1 MKRKTIVSV
10 VAALLLSAVL
20 PSLVFAGGQK
30 AGGAGGKYLVGL
42 SQGTM
47 NHPYRIAMVEGNVNY
62 AKANYP
68 DMQIVWTDGNNTSSK
83 QVSDVEDLLAQGIK
97 LLLISPLTAEALT
110 DVVASAMAK
119 GIPVITLD
127 RNVNTRVTC
136 FIGAENYPMGEQ
148 AAKWLI
154 NKKGGKANIIEIQG
168 TAGASATI
176 DRNQGFR
183 AGIKSSPNVKVIAET
198 YADYLR
204 EPALSFMEDMLQRF
218 GPGEIDAVYCHND
231 EMAMGALA
239 AIQAAG
245 RDKEGILISGMDG
258 SEIAFDAI
266 KAGTVAFTVVY
277 PYVAPEGAQYAWKI
291 LNGEKV
297 PERVEL
303 DTTLVDSSNV
313 NQWTGKGL

>member
-1 MKRKTIVSV
+1 MKKKLI
-10 VAALLLSAVL
+10 AALFLMAMLTGA
-20 PSLVFAGGQK
+20 VFAGPGGQK
-30 AGGAGGKYLVGL
+30 KSGYLVGL

-47 NHPYRIAMVEGNVNY
+47 NHPYRIAMVEKNVDY
-62 AKANYP
+62 AKTNYP
-68 DMQIVWTDGNNTSSK
+68 AMEIKWTDGNNMSSK
-83 QVSDVEDLLAQGIK
+83 QVTDVEDLLAQGID

-110 DVVASAMAK
+110 DVCAQAMRK

-127 RNVNTRVTC
+127 RNVNTDVTC

-148 AAKWLI
+148 AAQWFI

-183 AGIKSSPNVKVIAET
+183 DGIKNSPNMKVIAET

-204 EPALSFMEDMLQRF
+204 EPAMKFMEDMLQRF
-218 GPGEIDAVYCHND
+218 GRGQIDIVYCHND
-231 EMAMGALA
+231 EMALGAIA

-245 RDKEGILISGMDG
+245 RGNEGIIVTGMDG
-258 SEIAFDAI
+258 MEVAFDAI
-266 KAGTVAFTVVY
+266 KAGTMAFTIVY

-291 LNGEKV
+291 LNGESV
-297 PERVEL
+297 PKRVML
-303 DTTLVDSSNV
+303 DTALVESSNV
-313 NQWTGKGL
+313 NQWVGKGL